1 MLHLQPLQTTSATS
15 ATSAAAPR
23 CPVSRLF
30 AAFGRAGLADE
41 LKARTKDAHNRAEHH
56 PLQQRIVRGAVDR
69 AEYIRFAASLRHI
82 HIALERAIEG
92 ALTGGQSA
100 CPPLARIFRE
110 RHKRSAYFE
119 LDFGAFPSEG
129 DTAPSGAALA
139 MADWIRTLGGSCPVA
154 LVGPLYV
161 LEGSTNGGTVIAR
174 VLRSRWGLEGSS
186 AALRSID
193 PHGASTRAHWA
204 EFRSDLDALALSREE
219 RSAIIAAASETFE
232 WFTRLMDAHGSES
245 LAPRADAPGLRG

>member
-1 MLHLQPLQTTSATS
+1 MIAAMLHKQPIAATTIPS
-15 ATSAAAPR
+15 AAPR

-41 LKARTKDAHNRAEHH
+41 LKARTKDAHDRAEHH

-82 HIALERAIEG
+82 HAALESAIEAVLAGG
-92 ALTGGQSA
+92 AGA
-100 CPPLARIFRE
+100 CPPLSRLFRE
-110 RHKRSAYFE
+110 RHKRAAYFE
-119 LDFGAFPSEG
+119 LDFGAFLSEG

-139 MADWIRTLGGSCPVA
+139 MADWIRTLGGSHPVA

-174 VLRSRWGLEGSS
+174 VLRSRWGLEGPA

-219 RSAIIAAASETFE
+219 RSAIIEAASETFE
-232 WFTRLMDAHGSES
+232 WFSRLMEAHGSES
-245 LAPRADAPGLRG
+245 LAPAADATALQG